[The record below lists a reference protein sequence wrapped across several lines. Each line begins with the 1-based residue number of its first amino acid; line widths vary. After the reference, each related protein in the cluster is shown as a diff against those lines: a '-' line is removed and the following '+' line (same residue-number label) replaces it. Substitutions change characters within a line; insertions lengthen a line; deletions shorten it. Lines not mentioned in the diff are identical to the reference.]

1 MNHTATYPPKFLL
14 PAMGGYRYFF
24 NGQEADNEVL
34 GEGVS
39 LTAEFWQY
47 DTRLGR
53 RWNVDPVF
61 KENES
66 PYACFAGNPVWFADP
81 RGKDG
86 RVTYTETE
94 NGGDIVVE
102 TKFFV
107 YGKGAEIAVKNAK
120 EQFAKLNTSTS
131 VVIDGKT
138 YNIRLNITWEVRQE
152 LADMDI
158 ENMDYA
164 DLRSIEGYQEGDN
177 FLQVGVL
184 EGGGKVGYLGQGQRG
199 GNTAYSYATSADA
212 VLHESFHNL
221 GFKDTYYQKGFERDV
236 MSRGALAGQEI
247 NQIHYEALIPI
258 ILQNYNYIKE
268 RVIAN
273 QTLGTNW
280 PVHKL
285 GLDINNPKQFHIL
298 LRGIYLDY

>member
-1 MNHTATYPPKFLL
+1 MFGDGASF
-14 PAMGGYRYFF
+14 
-24 NGQEADNEVL
+24 
-34 GEGVS
+34 S
-39 LTAEFWQY
+39 AEFWQY
-47 DTRLGR
+47 DSRLGR

-61 KENES
+61 KEYES
-66 PYACFAGNPVWFADP
+66 PYACFAGNPVWFADT

-138 YNIRLNITWEVRQE
+138 YNIRLDITWEVRQE

-164 DLRSIEGYQEGDN
+164 DLQSIEGYQEGDN
-177 FLQVGVL
+177 FLQVGVPK
-184 EGGGKVGYLGQGQRG
+184 GGGKVGYLGQGQRG

-258 ILQNYNYIKE
+258 VLQNYNYIKE

-280 PVHKL
+280 PVNKL

-298 LRGIYLDY
+298 LRGCPAL

>member
-1 MNHTATYPPKFLL
+1 ML
-14 PAMGGYRYFF
+14 G
-24 NGQEADNEVL
+24 NGA
-34 GEGVS
+34 S
-39 LTAEFWQY
+39 FSAEFWQY
-47 DTRLGR
+47 DSRLGR

-61 KENES
+61 KEYES
-66 PYACFAGNPVWFADP
+66 PYACFAGNPVWFADT

-102 TKFFV
+102 TKFSV

-164 DLRSIEGYQEGDN
+164 DLQSIEGY
-177 FLQVGVL
+177 
-184 EGGGKVGYLGQGQRG
+184 
-199 GNTAYSYATSADA
+199 
-212 VLHESFHNL
+212 
-221 GFKDTYYQKGFERDV
+221 
-236 MSRGALAGQEI
+236 
-247 NQIHYEALIPI
+247 
-258 ILQNYNYIKE
+258 KE

-298 LRGIYLDY
+298 LRGCPAL